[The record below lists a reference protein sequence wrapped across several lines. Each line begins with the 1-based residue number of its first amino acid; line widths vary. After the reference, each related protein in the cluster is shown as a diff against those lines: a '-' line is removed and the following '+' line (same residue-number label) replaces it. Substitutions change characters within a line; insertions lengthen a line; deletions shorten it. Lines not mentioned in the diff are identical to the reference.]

1 MNQKKI
7 AKLSIKPPDNE
18 TKFFILK
25 HHKIRNVSFFWGE
38 FNVSTKKLHEDF
50 LISRYATAVNYL
62 HRVILR
68 KKSNTQC
75 RDANKF

>member
-1 MNQKKI
+1 M
-7 AKLSIKPPDNE
+7 
-18 TKFFILK
+18 F
-25 HHKIRNVSFFWGE
+25 HFFWGE